1 MRQSPRLYLLD
12 TNILVAVVRGGKL
25 GQHIENEYHLI
36 AAPFR
41 PLISVVSIGEL
52 LKLTRE
58 FNWGEAKT
66 RKLRELLENLV
77 RVEIGHP
84 AILESYADIA
94 CFCRKSGNSK
104 PHNDCWIGATAK
116 ATGAVLLTTDT
127 DFDIFHGRFI
137 ERILIDESLASP

>member
-1 MRQSPRLYLLD
+1 MQSPRLCLLD

-36 AAPFR
+36 SAPFR

-58 FNWGEAKT
+58 FNWGQAKT
-66 RKLRELLENLV
+66 GKLWELLGNLV
-77 RVEIGHP
+77 KVEIGHP
-84 AILESYADIA
+84 SILEAYAEIGY
-94 CFCRKSGNSK
+94 FCRKSGNSK

-137 ERILIDESLASP
+137 ERILIDESLAGP